1 MEKVYICGKKYQ
13 DNRKMEKESRT
24 YKYNASSVTIK
35 FGDITKSTSEVI
47 VSSDDT
53 LLTMSGGVSMAISHA
68 GGKNIQEDAQKQ
80 LPATIGNVVVSCAGE
95 LSQKHIFHC
104 LTIDDKYLSETW
116 AGLNV
121 PNADKVNNIVR
132 SCIDR
137 CFQLVHALQISSIAF
152 PIIGSGS
159 AHMPYKTVVEIMAD
173 ELFNQLQKTNRPIEV
188 EVYIYSILDMSAFDI
203 FEIFAFKSAIAN
215 FIKEQENNSVE
226 YDRKPIELS
235 QEDLAYYKNPDHEVF
250 ISYKREESEK
260 AFAVKDLIE
269 KWGIKTWIDK
279 NGIFSSYDF
288 KEVIEKAIENT
299 RVVIFMSSEQANKSV
314 YVKNE
319 VKYAITCKKN
329 IIPIMLDHSPFGDG
343 LRMDLVNVNQI
354 DYSIQPE
361 FEKELKT
368 SLDYI
373 LRTQ

>member
-235 QEDLAYYKNPDHEVF
+235 QEDLAH
-250 ISYKREESEK
+250 
-260 AFAVKDLIE
+260 
-269 KWGIKTWIDK
+269 
-279 NGIFSSYDF
+279 
-288 KEVIEKAIENT
+288 
-299 RVVIFMSSEQANKSV
+299 
-314 YVKNE
+314 
-319 VKYAITCKKN
+319 
-329 IIPIMLDHSPFGDG
+329 
-343 LRMDLVNVNQI
+343 
-354 DYSIQPE
+354 
-361 FEKELKT
+361 
-368 SLDYI
+368 
-373 LRTQ
+373 

>member
-1 MEKVYICGKKYQ
+1 MR
-13 DNRKMEKESRT
+13 DNNHQYNRQMEKESRT
-24 YKYNASSVTIK
+24 YKYNASTVTIK

-53 LLTMSGGVSMAISHA
+53 LLTMSGGVSMTISHA
-68 GGKNIQEDAQKQ
+68 GGKTIQEDAQKQ

-116 AGLNV
+116 AGLNI
-121 PNADKVNNIVR
+121 PTEDKVNNIVR
-132 SCIDR
+132 NCIDR
-137 CFQLVHALQISSIAF
+137 CFLLVHALQINSIAF

-159 AHMPYKTVVEIMAD
+159 AHMPFKTVVEIMAD
-173 ELFNQLQKTNRPIEV
+173 EIFNQLQETNRPIEV
-188 EVYIYSILDMSAFDI
+188 EVYIYSKLDMSAFDI
-203 FEIFAFKSAIAN
+203 YEIFAFKSAIAN
-215 FIKEQENNSVE
+215 FKTKQKKDSVK
-226 YDRKPIELS
+226 YDRKHIELS
-235 QEDLAYYKNPDHEVF
+235 QEDLAYYRNPDHDVF

-260 AFAVKDLIE
+260 AFAVKELIE

-279 NGIFSSYDF
+279 DGIFSSYDF

-299 RVVIFMSSEQANKSV
+299 KVVIFMSSELANKSE

-319 VKYAITCKKN
+319 IKYAITCKKK
-329 IIPIMLDHSPFGDG
+329 IIPVMLEHSSFGDG
-343 LRMDLVNVNQI
+343 LRMDLANVDQI

-361 FEKELKT
+361 FERKLKT

-373 LRTQ
+373 LRTM